1 MIPCSPSSVTR
12 RSPMT
17 PPIDRIAGMT
27 SSLVSTTATR
37 GPAVCSPIGATATPA
52 RYHPLVRQRHFE
64 VSTGE

>member
-1 MIPCSPSSVTR
+1 
-12 RSPMT
+12 MT